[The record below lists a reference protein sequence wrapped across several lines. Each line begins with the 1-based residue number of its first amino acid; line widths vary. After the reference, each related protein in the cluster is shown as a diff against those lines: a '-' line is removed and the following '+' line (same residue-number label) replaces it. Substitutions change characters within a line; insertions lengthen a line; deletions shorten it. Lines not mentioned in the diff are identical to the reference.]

1 MTAAPTLSGVWMA
14 TQTAEAAVL
23 RRGRAMWGRATATP
37 TAIARESSSV
47 AETIASRTLAGAHQ
61 HMTAAS
67 PLSASMATRT
77 AEAAVLRRGRAMW
90 GRVTATLTATALE
103 SSSVAKTLASRTSAG
118 AH

>member
-77 AEAAVLRRGRAMW
+77 AEAAVFTLSRALMATQTPTTAVLRRGRAMW
-90 GRVTATLTATALE
+90 GRATA
-103 SSSVAKTLASRTSAG
+103 
-118 AH
+118 